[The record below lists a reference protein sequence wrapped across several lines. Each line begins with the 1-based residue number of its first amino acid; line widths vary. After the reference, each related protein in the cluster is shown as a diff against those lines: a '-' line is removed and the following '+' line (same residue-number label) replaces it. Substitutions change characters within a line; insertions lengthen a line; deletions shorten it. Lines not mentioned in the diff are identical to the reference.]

1 MIADP
6 TAKELLAAVADWLDE
21 PHDGDAFA
29 RRVAL
34 NAVNIVRR
42 ELDWGAAM
50 ASAAQ
55 VRLSEL
61 LDRQGS
67 VDNLTAILAA
77 AIRDGAVAY
86 DDPALM
92 AHLKQTAL
100 DQLAID
106 QPRYRHA
113 LTIGAPGAPS

>member
-1 MIADP
+1 MIANP
-6 TAKELLAAVADWLDE
+6 TAAELLAAVADWLGE
-21 PHDGDAFA
+21 PDDGNDFA

-55 VRLSEL
+55 VRLSTL

-67 VDNLTAILAA
+67 VDNLTAALAA
-77 AIRDGAVAY
+77 AIRDGAVAH

-113 LTIGAPGAPS
+113 LTIRVPETRS